1 MSRIIIV
8 LSGKQFSGKD
18 TVADIIKEH
27 FSDFKEIAL
36 AGAIKKEF
44 GKLKNITISEIER
57 NKPLYRPELIELG
70 NKGRAQSPDFWIEKV
85 LEEEGNLI
93 VPDLRLKH
101 ELEAFRKRGAITIR
115 VESSRK
121 ERAKRGHLV
130 AEDDP
135 TETQLDKTKCW
146 DYIIENNDTLESL
159 KEQVAKVIDSIE
171 KDIYS
176 EAK

>member
-1 MSRIIIV
+1 MSKKIIV
-8 LSGKQFSGKD
+8 VSGKQFSGKD

-27 FSDFKEIAL
+27 FPDFKEIAL
-36 AGAIKKEF
+36 AGSIKKEF
-44 GKLKNITISEIER
+44 GKLKNITINEIER
-57 NKPLYRPELIELG
+57 NKPLYRAELIELG

-93 VPDLRLKH
+93 IPDLRLVH
-101 ELEAFRKRGAITIR
+101 ELNTFKKHGAITIR

-130 AEDDP
+130 SEDDP
-135 TETQLDKTKCW
+135 TETQLDNTKDW
-146 DYIIENNDTLESL
+146 DYVIENNGTLESL
-159 KEQVAKVIDSIE
+159 KKQVAKIIDLIE

-176 EAK
+176 KAK